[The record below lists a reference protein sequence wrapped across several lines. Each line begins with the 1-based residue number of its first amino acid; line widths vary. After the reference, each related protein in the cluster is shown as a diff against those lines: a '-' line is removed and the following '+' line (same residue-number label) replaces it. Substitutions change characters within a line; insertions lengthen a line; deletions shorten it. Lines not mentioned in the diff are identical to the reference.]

1 MDLKTMCNKIRGR
14 RSELRITQKEMAS
27 RLGISERAY
36 NFKENN
42 KVNFTI
48 EEVITIAN
56 ILQCNISDFFSK
68 DM

>member
-14 RSELRITQKEMAS
+14 RSELRFTQKEMAL

>member
-14 RSELRITQKEMAS
+14 RSELRITQKEMAL

>member
-1 MDLKTMCNKIRGR
+1 MELKTMCNKIRGR
-14 RSELRITQKEMAS
+14 RSELRITQKEMAL

-56 ILQCNISDFFSK
+56 ILQCNINDFFSK

>member
-1 MDLKTMCNKIRGR
+1 MDLKTMCNKIRGK
-14 RSELRITQKEMAS
+14 RSELRITQKEMAL

-42 KVNFTI
+42 KVNFTV

-56 ILQCNISDFFSK
+56 ILQCNINDFFSK